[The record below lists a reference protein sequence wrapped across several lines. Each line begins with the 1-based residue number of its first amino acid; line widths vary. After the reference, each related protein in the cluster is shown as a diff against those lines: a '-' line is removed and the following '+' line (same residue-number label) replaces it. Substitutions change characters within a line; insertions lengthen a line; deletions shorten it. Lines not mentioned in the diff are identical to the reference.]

1 MIAYLNGVVLQKKEK
16 YLIINVQSVGY
27 QVFTT
32 TNIISEMN
40 LHDSIELF
48 IHTHVREDE
57 ISLYGFS
64 NCQELELFKLVLS
77 VSGIGPKLGL
87 EILNCPHQMVKNAI
101 FSSDSGF
108 LTKINGLGKKIAE
121 RMILELKNK
130 VEPVFI
136 THEQNKK
143 GLENNK
149 IDSDVIVALE
159 GLGYSKYHIMK
170 VLNRYEGTSA
180 ASEDMI
186 KFFLQNV

>member
-1 MIAYLNGVVLQKKEK
+1 MIAYLNGTVLQKTGK

-32 TNIISEMN
+32 TNIISEIN
-40 LHDSIELF
+40 LNDSIEIF

-57 ISLYGFS
+57 ITLYGFS
-64 NCQELELFKLVLS
+64 NPQELELFKLVLS

-87 EILNCPHQMVKNAI
+87 EILNCPPEMVKNAI

-108 LTKINGLGKKIAE
+108 LTKINGLGKKIAQ

-130 VEPVFI
+130 VEPVFMS
-136 THEQNKK
+136 HEQNKK
-143 GLENNK
+143 GLNDNK
-149 IDSDVIVALE
+149 IDSDVILALE

-170 VLNRYEGTSA
+170 VLHKYEGTSPL
-180 ASEDMI
+180 SEDMI